1 MNTKYGIL
9 SVFGAGLATPV
20 YAQEGSPALESKAG
34 EYSVVMVPEGT
45 PLYQVASEFVRG
57 NDNLEDGILKTTLC
71 DDWKVRRNVSN
82 ANNDIARL
90 TAKVA
95 GEVGMKD
102 LQKAMNVDDSF
113 VKIEDGSSC
122 TSNPLYI
129 TVPGT
134 DGLYG
139 DGFAELKGLSGKV
152 AVVIPVKYTTE
163 TPVAAESSEV
173 RVIVGEETPAAETEV
188 TTVVADEGIKIPVVE
203 ETPVEAPVI
212 KDETPAP
219 MHTKAPVVEES
230 YDLGS
235 PLSYGNVSGGY
246 HFIYEFA
253 EAPLSGHGL
262 WLEGATRIPLN
273 GTDDALGF
281 DLGHAW
287 FTGLTY
293 SQARENQVQV
303 MDLDMTPL
311 YSKVLGEDMTLT
323 VGANIDARS
332 AAVSYAGIKALT
344 GQWAIGPEVAFAG
357 KLGKFDYGVRASLG
371 WGNVSTKVDIAG
383 YTATEDA
390 LTKAKADALVGLD
403 VLPSLWIA
411 GLAGVESD
419 SQDATTQNGG
429 VVPQNETR
437 YTFGGTASL
446 NVAKNTSVDLGL
458 EKILLHTQ
466 AGDDTL
472 ADTGSVRALIG
483 VTQSW

>member
-1 MNTKYGIL
+1 
-9 SVFGAGLATPV
+9 
-20 YAQEGSPALESKAG
+20 
-34 EYSVVMVPEGT
+34 MVPEGT

-71 DDWKVRRNVSN
+71 DDWKVRGNVSN

-95 GEVGMKD
+95 GEVGMKA

-173 RVIVGEETPAAETEV
+173 RVIVGE
-188 TTVVADEGIKIPVVE
+188 
-203 ETPVEAPVI
+203 
-212 KDETPAP
+212 ETPAP

-344 GQWAIGPEVAFAG
+344 GQNYEKSIFIFCIFA
-357 KLGKFDYGVRASLG
+357 YAS
-371 WGNVSTKVDIAG
+371 
-383 YTATEDA
+383 
-390 LTKAKADALVGLD
+390 
-403 VLPSLWIA
+403 WICC
-411 GLAGVESD
+411 S
-419 SQDATTQNGG
+419 S
-429 VVPQNETR
+429 R
-437 YTFGGTASL
+437 SFGCCY
-446 NVAKNTSVDLGL
+446 
-458 EKILLHTQ
+458 
-466 AGDDTL
+466 
-472 ADTGSVRALIG
+472 
-483 VTQSW
+483 

>member
-71 DDWKVRRNVSN
+71 DDWKVRGNVSN

-95 GEVGMKD
+95 GEVGMKA
-102 LQKAMNVDDSF
+102 LQKAMNVD
-113 VKIEDGSSC
+113 
-122 TSNPLYI
+122 
-129 TVPGT
+129 
-134 DGLYG
+134 

-344 GQWAIGPEVAFAG
+344 GQNYEKSIFIFCIFA
-357 KLGKFDYGVRASLG
+357 YAS
-371 WGNVSTKVDIAG
+371 
-383 YTATEDA
+383 
-390 LTKAKADALVGLD
+390 
-403 VLPSLWIA
+403 WICC
-411 GLAGVESD
+411 S
-419 SQDATTQNGG
+419 S
-429 VVPQNETR
+429 R
-437 YTFGGTASL
+437 SFGCCY
-446 NVAKNTSVDLGL
+446 
-458 EKILLHTQ
+458 
-466 AGDDTL
+466 
-472 ADTGSVRALIG
+472 
-483 VTQSW
+483 

>member
-71 DDWKVRRNVSN
+71 DDWKVRGNVSN

-95 GEVGMKD
+95 GEVGMKA

-152 AVVIPVKYTTE
+152 AVVIPVKYTT
-163 TPVAAESSEV
+163 
-173 RVIVGEETPAAETEV
+173 
-188 TTVVADEGIKIPVVE
+188 

-293 SQARENQVQV
+293 SQARVKKKKKF
-303 MDLDMTPL
+303 LFFLFSSPFF
-311 YSKVLGEDMTLT
+311 Y
-323 VGANIDARS
+323 I
-332 AAVSYAGIKALT
+332 
-344 GQWAIGPEVAFAG
+344 
-357 KLGKFDYGVRASLG
+357 LGKKKIKKKRREKKKNPFFFFFFQRA
-371 WGNVSTKVDIAG
+371 
-383 YTATEDA
+383 
-390 LTKAKADALVGLD
+390 
-403 VLPSLWIA
+403 
-411 GLAGVESD
+411 
-419 SQDATTQNGG
+419 
-429 VVPQNETR
+429 
-437 YTFGGTASL
+437 
-446 NVAKNTSVDLGL
+446 
-458 EKILLHTQ
+458 
-466 AGDDTL
+466 
-472 ADTGSVRALIG
+472 
-483 VTQSW
+483 